1 MLHKCGM
8 SRCHVD
14 PTDAA
19 FPRKSSLESFKVSIE
34 QQTEFSNAR
43 KSIKSM
49 NQEIFNETSNLI
61 LQNIKM

>member
-1 MLHKCGM
+1 MGCYTNVE
-8 SRCHVD
+8 CHVD

-19 FPRKSSLESFKVSIE
+19 FPRKSSLESFKVSLG
-34 QQTEFSNAR
+34 QQTEFSNVR
-43 KSIKSM
+43 KSIYSM